1 VHTENGDSRR
11 SRPIPAAATAAAA
24 ILAGLLVGAS
34 LTAAG
39 SQPANQ
45 VTFADATGQITTLT
59 TAGSFDTS
67 NPFFQSLGTNGRTCA
82 TCHRAAQAWTLTPAE
97 VQQRFNTSKGL
108 DPLFTSNDGANCDG
122 ADVSTLSAR
131 RNSFSLLLS
140 KGLIRVGLTV
150 PSNAEFKIAEVDDP
164 YGCGAPLT
172 GASMYRRPLP
182 ATNLGFLSTVMWDG
196 RETVPGQAI
205 TDDLATQAR
214 DATIGHAQGT
224 APSPDQVRQ
233 IVAFEMALFTAQTK
247 DDDAGS
253 LTSQGALGGPAALST
268 QSFCIGINDPLG
280 ILPSMPGACAA
291 PSAGLNTRVFTVFD
305 AWSAAS
311 SAARQAIARGQR
323 VFNTR
328 QFVIDNVPGLNGDDG
343 SGPLHGPIAGGTC
356 TVCHDTPNAG
366 DHSIAMPLN
375 LGVSD
380 ASRRTPD
387 LPLYTLQNLA
397 TGETVQT
404 TDPGRAM
411 VTGRWADIGKFKGPI
426 LRALPARAPYF
437 HNGSASTLSEVVEFY
452 DTRFHIGLT
461 VQEKSDL
468 VAFLLTL

>member
-1 VHTENGDSRR
+1 VRTAIRDFPKLHVT
-11 SRPIPAAATAAAA
+11 PAAAIAASAVVA
-24 ILAGLLVGAS
+24 V
-34 LTAAG
+34 LTAGVGVTAG
-39 SQPANQ
+39 PQPANQ
-45 VTFADATGQITTLT
+45 VTFADATGQVTTLT

-67 NPFFQSLGTNGRTCA
+67 NPFFQPLGTNGRTCA
-82 TCHRAAQAWTLTPAE
+82 TCHQAAQAWTLTPAE
-97 VQQRFNTSKGL
+97 VRQRFNTSKGQ
-108 DPLFTSNDGANCDG
+108 DPLFTNNDGANCDG
-122 ADVSTLSAR
+122 ANVSTLSAR

-140 KGLIRVGLTV
+140 KGLIRIGLTV

-182 ATNLGFLSTVMWDG
+182 TTNLGFLSTVMWDG

-214 DATIGHAQGT
+214 DATIGHSQGT

-247 DDDAGS
+247 DDNTGS
-253 LTSQGALGGPAALST
+253 LSGQGALGGPAALST
-268 QSFCIGINDPLG
+268 QLFCIGINDPLG
-280 ILPSMPGACAA
+280 LLPSMPGACGS
-291 PSAGLNTRVFTVFD
+291 PSSGLNTSVFTIFD
-305 AWSAAS
+305 AWSTAS
-311 SAARQAIARGQR
+311 SSARQAIARGQR
-323 VFNTR
+323 IFNTR
-328 QFVIDNVPGLNGDDG
+328 QFVIDDVAGLNDDARVG
-343 SGPLHGPIAGGTC
+343 GPITAGTC
-356 TVCHDTPNAG
+356 TVCHNTPNAG
-366 DHSIAMPLN
+366 DHSVAMPLN
-375 LGVSD
+375 IGVAD

-387 LPLYTLQNLA
+387 LPLYTLQNLE

-426 LRALPARAPYF
+426 LRGLAARAPYF
-437 HNGSASTLSEVVEFY
+437 HNGSAATLSDAVDFY

-461 VQEKSDL
+461 AQEKSDL
-468 VAFLLTL
+468 IAFLNAL